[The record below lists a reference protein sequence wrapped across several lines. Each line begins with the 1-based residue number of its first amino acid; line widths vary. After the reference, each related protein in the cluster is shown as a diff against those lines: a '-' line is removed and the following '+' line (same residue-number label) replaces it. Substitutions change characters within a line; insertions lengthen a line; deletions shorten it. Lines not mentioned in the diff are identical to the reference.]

1 MSTTLPAPVPPA
13 APEGGVVV
21 WRVGDLWQAE
31 RPVACSCDGDPEQG
45 PHTTEGDAIIECR
58 VVPVGEFT
66 ALAAYA
72 ETGEAVEGVL
82 IEANLDDCET
92 TPAETVRALLARA
105 NTAKVAAELMRAR
118 AEKAEAALNRVDRA
132 LWDVIGCVEDLN
144 DCEGWHNS
152 DPCSR
157 SGKLN
162 AACEVARAALSTQ
175 RGEGGA

>member
-1 MSTTLPAPVPPA
+1 MTSPVPPA

-105 NTAKVAAELMRAR
+105 NTAKVAADLMRDR
-118 AEKAEAALNRVDRA
+118 AEKAERFLSM
-132 LWDVIGCVEDLN
+132 LFESHWDGTIGRPPT
-144 DCEGWHNS
+144 WHLRG
-152 DPCSR
+152 DFR
-157 SGKLN
+157 HILAGMRGDTLGE
-162 AACEVARAALSTQ
+162 AIAALSTQ